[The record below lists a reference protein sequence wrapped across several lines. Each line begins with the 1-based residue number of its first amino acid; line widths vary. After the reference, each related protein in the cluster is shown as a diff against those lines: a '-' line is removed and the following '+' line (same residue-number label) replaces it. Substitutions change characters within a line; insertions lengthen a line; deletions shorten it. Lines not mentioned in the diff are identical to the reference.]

1 MTDLYSIATIRKK
14 VKEYG
19 KKITAPKELLTVR
32 ASTDHFGTPHIEVD
46 DTGYHFIVC
55 ERGNELERRTTKDI
69 QTLLYWVFE
78 LIVFK
83 MASEYELHN
92 RKPGEDFRRVLFAK
106 QLELFE
112 KLNTGWLALKQKEL
126 EDILKQHPYEKT

>member
-1 MTDLYSIATIRKK
+1 
-14 VKEYG
+14 
-19 KKITAPKELLTVR
+19 
-32 ASTDHFGTPHIEVD
+32 
-46 DTGYHFIVC
+46 
-55 ERGNELERRTTKDI
+55 
-69 QTLLYWVFE
+69 
-78 LIVFK
+78 